1 MQVCS
6 KLERAEGGRER
17 SVSYAYLIVKRV
29 SKKILVQKGSRGGSP
44 LVTMISSVLR
54 LVHSRYLS

>member
-17 SVSYAYLIVKRV
+17 SVSYAYLIVKGV
-29 SKKILVQKGSRGGSP
+29 SKQYSYKKAQEVALLLSR
-44 LVTMISSVLR
+44 
-54 LVHSRYLS
+54 